1 MNYNELLK
9 ETNEVYY
16 RLQDDI
22 SRKIYRARVMNSLTY
37 DYSYIT
43 EIAVD
48 GIDVLKY
55 LRKELEPY
63 IKDKR
68 KIILD
73 GAGYYGK
80 SIKMTLRDIE
90 FECFS
95 DKNAIDESLMGI
107 PVLSRR
113 EAAKKYPEAL
123 FVVTS
128 LVYDKVIRMEIEQ
141 LGVKNILD
149 FGEYLNRNSKIREN
163 QYYDVFKF
171 SVHEIIADVGC
182 FDCFS
187 MMQYFKYANKSY
199 NKMYSFEPEPKQYA
213 ACRDIISHS
222 KYENWEIYNYGVCDK
237 TGTLCF
243 SSNNSCTKISDD
255 GEIEVNV
262 IRLDDFFKDKEIPT
276 FIKMDIEGAELKALM
291 GCSDI
296 IRKYKPKLAICVYH
310 KPEDIFEIPQ
320 YILSLNSRYK
330 MYLRHYCNL
339 VNETVLYCI

>member
-123 FVVTS
+123 FVITS
-128 LVYDKVIRMEIEQ
+128 LVYDKVIRMELEQ
-141 LGVKNILD
+141 LGVKIYWILVSI
-149 FGEYLNRNSKIREN
+149 LI
-163 QYYDVFKF
+163 
-171 SVHEIIADVGC
+171 
-182 FDCFS
+182 
-187 MMQYFKYANKSY
+187 
-199 NKMYSFEPEPKQYA
+199 
-213 ACRDIISHS
+213 
-222 KYENWEIYNYGVCDK
+222 K
-237 TGTLCF
+237 TV
-243 SSNNSCTKISDD
+243 K
-255 GEIEVNV
+255 
-262 IRLDDFFKDKEIPT
+262 
-276 FIKMDIEGAELKALM
+276 
-291 GCSDI
+291 
-296 IRKYKPKLAICVYH
+296 
-310 KPEDIFEIPQ
+310 
-320 YILSLNSRYK
+320 
-330 MYLRHYCNL
+330 
-339 VNETVLYCI
+339 